1 MNKYIIIG
9 IVLIV
14 LVGGGIGYK
23 TMTDDDNCTESNGK
37 DVAFTVVAK
46 KLEWRFEPETIAV
59 EKCDRVTMTVVNE
72 DNFDHGV
79 AIDAFG
85 ISQRLPALG
94 TIEIPFVASK
104 AGEFPFYCSVSC
116 STSDNASLGLQG
128 GKVQTGPYTGQV
140 RGHFEHIGKFV
151 VTVAK
156 SLLSLPANLI
166 SGLLNIYGN

>member
-14 LVGGGIGYK
+14 LIGGGIGYK
-23 TMTDDDNCTESNGK
+23 TMTDTDNCTDANGK
-37 DVAFTVVAK
+37 DVDFTVIAK

-59 EKCDRVTMTVVNE
+59 NKCDRVKMTVINE

-94 TIEIPFVASK
+94 TIEILFVASK

-116 STSDNASLGLQG
+116 STSENPSFGLKD
-128 GKVQTGPYTGQV
+128 GKVEAGPYVGTI
-140 RGHFEHIGKFV
+140 RGHFDHIGKFV
-151 VTVAK
+151 VSAAK
-156 SLLSLPANLI
+156 SLL
-166 SGLLNIYGN
+166 GK